1 MNNKLETQREQF
13 YRELS
18 ERVKYIKDKLQVTK
32 GDEFILGGP
41 EALIINCTRRKT
53 LVPKV
58 LTQYSDLSNL
68 EFFVNKN
75 LFSNYGVTHVNKS
88 FCTHVFLDTAKG
100 YNLKINLINHV
111 PPYFRGTDF
120 RYATGE
126 FLLSDEELL
135 LRGEEGDLPYGLT
148 DDIINEMKFSLGITS
163 RLTTQENADKNE
175 VIPKDYLDGDYP
187 TVVLRSILGV
197 MEETI
202 KAIYLR
208 FLKMVLDKSI
218 SLSVLEAFINRNN
231 MKEGLV
237 ERILVIR
244 YLNLIDRMNEVL
256 NEHQLILE

>member
-1 MNNKLETQREQF
+1 MNNKLETKREQF

-18 ERVKYIKDKLQVTK
+18 ERVKYVRDKLQVTK

-53 LVPKV
+53 LVPKA
-58 LTQYSDLSNL
+58 LTQYSDLNNL
-68 EFFVNKN
+68 EFFISKSIFDKQRLKSGNEN
-75 LFSNYGVTHVNKS
+75 FSTQCFVGGI
-88 FCTHVFLDTAKG
+88 KG
-100 YNLKINLINHV
+100 FNLKVNFINHV

-135 LRGEEGDLPYGLT
+135 LRGEDGDLPYGLT

-163 RLTTQENADKNE
+163 RLTTQENADR
-175 VIPKDYLDGDYP
+175 VPMITKDSLDGDYP